1 LSRLVGGHPL
11 SLRLLGLA
19 FNDIPLGLGEFIRQH
34 EALLLQAEDKYKGP
48 DHRHRTLF
56 AAVDTSVRFLP
67 VEARQLLSGLWLF
80 RGAFLPETAV
90 ELFDPDGEYPEGK
103 HSPALD
109 RLHLLWR
116 RGLLEA
122 EDKTFASGAV
132 RLYRLLPGVRLYA
145 EKHLEQEYLL
155 NELQERYGQ
164 AYAGLVRGVY
174 QELDRRPEWVW
185 LAQQGWADFEQAAE
199 LVPLAEQGWYWLRWG
214 WVMSR
219 LGDRRAGQ
227 KRLEQAL
234 EAAQGQDQ
242 ALELQALNNLAGV
255 YQATGQPGKARE
267 LYEQALPILRE
278 VGDRAGEATTLN
290 NLAGVYQATGQP
302 GKAREL
308 YEQALPILREVGD
321 RAGEAATLSNLAL
334 VYQATGQPGKAR
346 ELYEQALPI
355 RQEVGDRAGEAATLN
370 NLAGV
375 YQATGQMGKAR
386 ELYEQALPIL
396 REVGDRA
403 GEATTLNNLAA
414 LYYQDGQP
422 ERTADI
428 LRQIIEISREIGDVA
443 KEAAF
448 LHNLAAVEWQA
459 LRNPTGATALV
470 TRSIR
475 LLETHT
481 LSQDAAGVSLAQHR
495 ETLAMIASGAAA
507 SEDTQTEAGREVMQ
521 AIQEWL
527 STETWA
533 ASRQVL
539 EQRREL
545 LFRPEVEAIFEANI
559 EQAEKQ
565 GQQEFTQMLAV
576 HLNLLR
582 DSKSNGIAAA
592 YERIEAALRTAA
604 NARKLPE
611 SVPADFVE
619 RCAAGLIGPPQEKQE
634 LFNYLV
640 KLPAPDP
647 ELVELIKTVQLALL
661 GDDLDTLGQNLSGD
675 YQAVWLQIVGRIRNG

>member
-242 ALELQALNNLAGV
+242 ALELQA
-255 YQATGQPGKARE
+255 
-267 LYEQALPILRE
+267 
-278 VGDRAGEATTLN
+278 LN

>member
-1 LSRLVGGHPL
+1 MGGHPL

-242 ALELQALNNLAGV
+242 ALELQA
-255 YQATGQPGKARE
+255 
-267 LYEQALPILRE
+267 
-278 VGDRAGEATTLN
+278 LN